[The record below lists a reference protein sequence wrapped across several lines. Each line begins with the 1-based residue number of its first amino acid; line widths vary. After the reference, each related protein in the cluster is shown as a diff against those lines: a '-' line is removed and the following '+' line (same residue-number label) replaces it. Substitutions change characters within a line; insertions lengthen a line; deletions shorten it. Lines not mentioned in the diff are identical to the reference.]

1 MTLSRFAPTRWLATT
16 SVSMPSAISVFMI
29 YLPRIQMIVSTS
41 PRQTVP
47 PAFVPVGTEAENR
60 RLPA

>member
-1 MTLSRFAPTRWLATT
+1 
-16 SVSMPSAISVFMI
+16 MI

-47 PAFVPVGTEAENR
+47 PAFVPVGR
-60 RLPA
+60 RLSNGDSQRSVFARVAPLICIVPVQVPPPLGERQ